1 MRTILLAAGLAAV
14 LFPVTRSQKLE
25 PRFTVLTLGVD
36 NLQRSLAFYRDGLGF
51 PTKGI
56 IGQQFKHGPIVFFDL
71 PHKMSLALYPRAD
84 LAWGARV
91 PASPASPTEFTIGY
105 NVRNEDEVDQLM
117 KAAAKAGAKIT
128 KPAEKAFWGGYSGY
142 FQDPDGHLW
151 EIVWN
156 PDLIPDPL

>member
-1 MRTILLAAGLAAV
+1 MRTILLIAGLTAIVFIQPA
-14 LFPVTRSQKLE
+14 QKME

-36 NLQRSLAFYRDGLGF
+36 DLQRSLTFYRDGLGF
-51 PTKGI
+51 PTRGI

-71 PHKMSLALYPRAD
+71 PHKMSLALYPRTD
-84 LAWGARV
+84 LAWGAHV
-91 PASPASPTEFTIGY
+91 SKTPASPSEFSIGY
-105 NVRNEDEVDQLM
+105 NVRSKEEVDILM

-151 EIVWN
+151 EIVYN
-156 PDLIPDPL
+156 PDWKPDTP

>member
-1 MRTILLAAGLAAV
+1 MRTILLAGCLAGLILVKPA
-14 LFPVTRSQKLE
+14 QKME

-56 IGQQFKHGPIVFFDL
+56 IGQQFKHGEIVFFDL
-71 PHKMSLALYPRAD
+71 PNKMSLALWSRSD
-84 LAWGARV
+84 LAWGAHLPPG
-91 PASPASPTEFTIGY
+91 PASPSEFSIGY
-105 NVRNEDEVDQLM
+105 NVRTREEVDILM
-117 KAAAKAGAKIT
+117 KAAARAGAKIT